1 VQRDGGHRLFVRCVT
16 AQSPGPDVA
25 CSKVPEG
32 GAEMLSGEMARYQIA
47 DRVREAEAA
56 RMARSTR
63 KVKAM
68 ESRGIT
74 RRIGRAALAAA
85 TWPIKH

>member
-1 VQRDGGHRLFVRCVT
+1 VRGVTDSIRD
-16 AQSPGPDVA
+16 PDVPFPQ
-25 CSKVPEG
+25 VLPEVTTKDPG
-32 GAEMLSGEMARYQIA
+32 GGTEMLSGEMARHQIA

-63 KVKAM
+63 KGKAM

>member
-1 VQRDGGHRLFVRCVT
+1 MSGVT
-16 AQSPGPDVA
+16 ARGPGTDVPFA
-25 CSKVPEG
+25 KVLGG

-63 KVKAM
+63 KGKAM